1 MVSSAFNHLHF
12 PSMQPGKNEPMP
24 AKATINKLFLIDGIG
39 AIITALLLSQVLA
52 RYESV
57 FGMPASLLYILAG
70 VAACF
75 AVYSLTCYW
84 RIKEGGAPFLTGIAV
99 ANTLY
104 CIATLGIVAYRF
116 DTLTWLGV
124 AYFIGEVLVVMAL
137 VSVELGAAR
146 KA

>member
-1 MVSSAFNHLHF
+1 MALKVSI
-12 PSMQPGKNEPMP
+12 K
-24 AKATINKLFLIDGIG
+24 TLFLIDGIG
-39 AIITALLLSQVLA
+39 AVITALLLSQVLA

-84 RIKEGGAPFLTGIAV
+84 RIKEGGAAFLTGIAV

-116 DTLTWLGV
+116 DNLTWLGV
-124 AYFIGEVLVVMAL
+124 AYFIGEILVVMGL
-137 VSVELGAAR
+137 VSVELSAAR

>member
-1 MVSSAFNHLHF
+1 ML
-12 PSMQPGKNEPMP
+12 

-39 AIITALLLSQVLA
+39 AVITALLLSQVLA
-52 RYESV
+52 RYEPV
-57 FGMPASLLYILAG
+57 FGMPASLLCILAG

-84 RIKEGGAPFLTGIAV
+84 RIKEGGAAFLTSIAV

-116 DTLTWLGV
+116 HTLTWLGV
-124 AYFIGEVLVVMAL
+124 AYFIGEVLVVMSL
-137 VSVELGAAR
+137 VGVELSAAR